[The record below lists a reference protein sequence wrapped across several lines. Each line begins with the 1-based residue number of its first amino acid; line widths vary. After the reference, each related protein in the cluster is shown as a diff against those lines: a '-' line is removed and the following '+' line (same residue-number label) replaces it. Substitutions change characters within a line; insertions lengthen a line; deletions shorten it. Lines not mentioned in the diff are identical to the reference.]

1 MKIHG
6 ALSVLAVAA
15 ATAAITLAVLLP
27 GQVTAIDATEAV
39 QPTIAKPTLTSLGCT
54 FSIATIEEAVKAG
67 DTPTLKLT
75 ATNPTDQPVEATITA
90 TMTSKAPMSRMSRMM
105 PLPRSLWN
113 RECTIGLKAGET
125 KTLTLSPD
133 VKLPAGQVV
142 SVHLSDKKQAV
153 RLTLLE
159 ASTPNSTSTPNSAL
173 LEASTPKLLEALPL
187 AQAAPATQR

>member
-67 DTPTLKLT
+67 DTPTLELT

-90 TMTSKAPMSRMSRMM
+90 TMTSMAPMSRMSRMM

-133 VKLPAGQVV
+133 VKLPAGQII
-142 SVHLSDKKQAV
+142 SVQLTDKKQMV

-159 ASTPNSTSTPNSAL
+159 GPA
-173 LEASTPKLLEALPL
+173 PKLLTVPQV
-187 AQAAPATQR
+187 AQVSPPTQR